1 MRGENI
7 GKSRIVN
14 NKFPTYVGVMRPWIP
29 VSLLSAVMLG
39 GCSEE
44 NPWKSHA
51 GIDDLNP
58 SRYHV
63 VAVDGKPEK
72 RAGYWMHNMMPV
84 NMLPWVLV
92 DPGIHS
98 LTTKCSDD
106 MGIPT
111 VTFTTSLKVGKI
123 YRIAATGAS
132 LIEMEPS
139 H

>member
-1 MRGENI
+1 
-7 GKSRIVN
+7 
-14 NKFPTYVGVMRPWIP
+14 
-29 VSLLSAVMLG
+29 
-39 GCSEE
+39 
-44 NPWKSHA
+44 
-51 GIDDLNP
+51 
-58 SRYHV
+58 
-63 VAVDGKPEK
+63 
-72 RAGYWMHNMMPV
+72 MHNMMPV